1 MRFKLILDPDTGS
14 KTTSKWKSAWDLTE
28 RQKEKLDQQKDGEER
43 LKKRKKK
50 KKSFISQGFLDLIT
64 IGDPAVSSDNRHLK
78 SFASNLNNKS
88 NISNNSANNSTNK
101 VSDYIL
107 TIYIVVVYN
116 FSFLEIL
123 TFV

>member
-1 MRFKLILDPDTGS
+1 MRFELILDPDTGS

-78 SFASNLNNKS
+78 SFASNKS
-88 NISNNSANNSTNK
+88 NISHNSANNNNNK
-101 VSDYIL
+101 VSYYIL
-107 TIYIVVVYN
+107 TY
-116 FSFLEIL
+116 
-123 TFV
+123 

>member
-28 RQKEKLDQQKDGEER
+28 RQKEKLDQKDAEER
-43 LKKRKKK
+43 KKRKKK

-78 SFASNLNNKS
+78 SFANNMIYNKS
-88 NISNNSANNSTNK
+88 NSNSANNNK
-101 VSDYIL
+101 VSDYI
-107 TIYIVVVYN
+107 YI
-116 FSFLEIL
+116 FLF
-123 TFV
+123 FVKSISLFF